1 MYIDF
6 KNRIREDR
14 EDMTR
19 LNAYTPLRV
28 RARDLV
34 TGCQRESSVEK
45 KLSGML
51 RKRGALCLKFTS
63 PGHPGVPDRIV
74 VLPDGRIFFVELKAS
89 GGVLSPLQRWQ
100 IEQLRSMGAD
110 VRILRG
116 EDQVQAFVEE
126 VLPA

>member
-1 MYIDF
+1 
-6 KNRIREDR
+6 
-14 EDMTR
+14 MTR
-19 LNAYTPLRV
+19 LNAPMPI
-28 RARDLV
+28 RARERYLIPEY
-34 TGCQRESSVEK
+34 CRESSVEK

-74 VLPDGRIFFVELKAS
+74 VLPDGRIVFVELKAS

-110 VRILRG
+110 VRILHG
-116 EDQVQAFVEE
+116 ADQVHAFVEE